1 MGQAREVMDGI
12 TAAVTSGDREA
23 LLRLYA
29 PDAVVE
35 APDAPRVEGAAAIA
49 EYHLTL
55 QRAFPDASFEYRSTF
70 EIGDVAIDE
79 GWFVGT
85 HTDVL
90 STPAGDVPPT
100 GKHLRVRACD
110 IVEVRDGV
118 AVAHRFF
125 YDQLDLMTQLG
136 LTDSSA
142 EAGSVPS
149 PRSAVEGAE
158 ERATAG

>member
-12 TAAVTSGDREA
+12 TAAVTAGDRET

-35 APDAPRVEGAAAIA
+35 APDAPRIEGAAAIA
-49 EYHLTL
+49 DYHLSL
-55 QRAFPDASFEYRSTF
+55 KRAFPDASYEYRSGF
-70 EIGDVAIDE
+70 EIGDTAIDE

-90 STPAGDVPPT
+90 STPDGDVPPT
-100 GKHLRVRACD
+100 GKRLRIRACD

-118 AVAHRFF
+118 AVAHRLF

-136 LTDSSA
+136 LTDSGA
-142 EAGSVPS
+142 EAGAVPA
-149 PRSAVEGAE
+149 PRAAAEGAE
-158 ERATAG
+158 ERATTG